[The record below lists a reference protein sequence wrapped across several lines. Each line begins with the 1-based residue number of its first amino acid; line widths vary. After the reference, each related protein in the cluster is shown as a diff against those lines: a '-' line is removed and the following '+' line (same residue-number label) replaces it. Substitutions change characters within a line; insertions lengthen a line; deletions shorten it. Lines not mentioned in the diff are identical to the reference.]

1 MNGPGVA
8 RKTFQRDNVLAHTQ
22 KRKKK
27 EMKKK
32 NNVRKKCSKERKK
45 DIQ

>member
-1 MNGPGVA
+1 LNGPGVT
-8 RKTFQRDNVLAHTQ
+8 RKTFQRDNVLVHTQ

-32 NNVRKKCSKERKK
+32 NKVRKKYSKERKK
-45 DIQ
+45 D

>member
-1 MNGPGVA
+1 LNGPGVA
-8 RKTFQRDNVLAHTQ
+8 KKTFQRDNVLAHTQ

-32 NNVRKKCSKERKK
+32 NNVRENYSKERKK